1 MIRNFRSKALKKFWS
16 EGDRRLLPVENQNR
30 VRRQL
35 LALDAASIPEDLN
48 LPGFRFHGLNM
59 VPKRW
64 SISVSGN
71 YRITFGWHGADA
83 VDVDIQDY
91 H

>member
-1 MIRNFRSKALKKFWS
+1 VIRSFRSKALRKFWA
-16 EGDRRLLPVENQNR
+16 EGDRRLLPVENRNR

-35 LALDAASIPEDLN
+35 LALDAASLPDDLN
-48 LPGFRFHGLNM
+48 LPGFRFHGLNA

-71 YRITFGWHGADA
+71 YRITFGWDGADA
-83 VDVDIQDY
+83 VDVDIEDY

>member
-1 MIRNFRSKALKKFWS
+1 VIRTFRSKGLKKFWI

-35 LALDAASIPEDLN
+35 LALDAASLPEDLN
-48 LPGFRFHGLNM
+48 LPGFRFHGLNT

-71 YRITFGWHGADA
+71 YRITFGWDGADA
-83 VDVDIQDY
+83 VDVDIEDY